1 MILKSKLCAK
11 SCAFDWQLIVERAAA
26 LKTWTFSQDVASLP
40 SLRGSRE
47 ESSAFNFLF
56 VLRLLRPHSPS
67 LACDLCY
74 SSCAVCAA
82 RSWKGRKTDLENYF
96 TCVISAR
103 LGTLTAASR
112 LKPTGAEA
120 GWSDAVPWG
129 ATTASFCAPVLLP
142 RSGLCSVFPVV
153 EQEEAPPAWPKC
165 PETSATITSFL
176 LSLQPGTHTCTHTC
190 THGTEPERLLKATKT
205 LCRFDCGVKGLLQ

>member
-1 MILKSKLCAK
+1 MLKSKPSAK
-11 SCAFDWQLIVERAAA
+11 SWAFDWQLIVERAAA
-26 LKTWTFSQDVASLP
+26 LKSWTFSQDVASLP

-96 TCVISAR
+96 TYVISAR
-103 LGTLTAASR
+103 LCTLTAASR
-112 LKPTGAEA
+112 LKPTGAEG
-120 GWSDAVPWG
+120 GWSDGVPWG
-129 ATTASFCAPVLLP
+129 GGRPWLRRPSSFCAPVLLP
-142 RSGLCSVFPVV
+142 RSGLCSGFPVE
-153 EQEEAPPAWPKC
+153 EQEEAPPAGPKC

-176 LSLQPGTHTCTHTC
+176 LSLQPGTHTHTC
-190 THGTEPERLLKATKT
+190 THGAEPELL
-205 LCRFDCGVKGLLQ
+205 